1 MENFFSVV
9 RNRKTDALH
18 CPISAAAD
26 IATLSQMG
34 NIAFRSGQ
42 KLYWDKADGHFTDKS
57 INKKYLT
64 AGYHNGYKLPTM

>member
-1 MENFFSVV
+1 MENFFAVV
-9 RNRKTDALH
+9 RSRKTEALH

-34 NIAFRSGQ
+34 NIAYRSGQ
-42 KLYWDKADGHFTDKS
+42 KLQWDKAQRHFTDNA

-64 AGYHNGYKLPTM
+64 AGYHNGYKLPIV